1 MELGWLLDGLWCL
14 ALSSCFLL
22 LQEDLT
28 LFLYAIILG
37 NSIILAGIGSPTLF
51 VEFLEPDGKV
61 LGSSDDLLELV

>member
-1 MELGWLLDGLWCL
+1 MELGGLFHGVWCF
-14 ALSSCFLL
+14 ALTSCFLL
-22 LQEDLT
+22 LQENLT

-51 VEFLEPDGKV
+51 VEFLEPHGKV

>member
-1 MELGWLLDGLWCL
+1 MELGGLFHRVWRIAL
-14 ALSSCFLL
+14 ASCFLL

-51 VEFLEPDGKV
+51 VELLEPDGKI